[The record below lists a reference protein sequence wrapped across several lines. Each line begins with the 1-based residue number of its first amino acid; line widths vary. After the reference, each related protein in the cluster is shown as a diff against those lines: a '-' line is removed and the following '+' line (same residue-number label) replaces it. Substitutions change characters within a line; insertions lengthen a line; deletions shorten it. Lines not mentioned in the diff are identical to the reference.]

1 MKTDWD
7 QDIDW
12 TICTHHDALLTEKE
26 LLQVQEMLADLPS
39 GMLTETVFF
48 YFAPQSVILSVA
60 SPGVCPD
67 MSLFP
72 QRIGTTNNQQCELIS
87 TISKTIFTK
96 LYFGIS
102 PRKFQK

>member
-12 TICTHHDALLTEKE
+12 TICTHHDALITEKE
-26 LLQVQEMLADLPS
+26 LLQVQEMLA
-39 GMLTETVFF
+39 EFVFF

-72 QRIGTTNNQQCELIS
+72 
-87 TISKTIFTK
+87 
-96 LYFGIS
+96 
-102 PRKFQK
+102 